1 MLRLL
6 EWRLPASAPDEA
18 FASDGRPKPGVYCI
32 IHFPG
37 STESGWFDKPPSPGT
52 RILSDGGDG
61 YIARVWV
68 VDEVLLSGRDGCTVF
83 CVTRKE
89 YLDKRRRSSDG
100 RLDLADELLDLA
112 RHTRETVSE
121 RRRWLKYRNYLP

>member
-1 MLRLL
+1 MGAPSLACTASFTFLVPLR
-6 EWRLPASAPDEA
+6 A
-18 FASDGRPKPGVYCI
+18 G
-32 IHFPG
+32 G
-37 STESGWFDKPPSPGT
+37 STNPRVLAPEFSA
-52 RILSDGGDG
+52 DGGDG

-100 RLDLADELLDLA
+100 RLDLADELLDLV